1 MDKLMAFWQRN
12 KLFIIS
18 VFGFF
23 FLMNLCGRMM
33 MPPASRKPVET
44 MVPLVTDQAQ
54 EDSVPR
60 LKTYEEIMTEK
71 SEGRQRDSVSFFRF
85 VMLLTALLLIG
96 YYAYKKGWL
105 STIIPQWV
113 RFSMRLYYDR
123 KTGRLLLKLFIH
135 NNTSESKTFMQ
146 PHLFFKKWGGS
157 RSFVIKNETF
167 PLTLTPGTWHA
178 IVIDVEQFWDK
189 VSDLEGFNRV
199 GASIDTTFGKNYRTL
214 AYPRWFVVGK
224 I

>member
-1 MDKLMAFWQRN
+1 MEKLMAFWQRN

-23 FLMNLCGRMM
+23 FVMNWCGRMM
-33 MPPASRKPVET
+33 MPPASQKPVE
-44 MVPLVTDQAQ
+44 VVAPVVGDHVH
-54 EDSVPR
+54 EEGVPR
-60 LKTYEEIMTEK
+60 LKTYEEIMNDTSLG
-71 SEGRQRDSVSFFRF
+71 SERDSGSFFLF

-113 RFSMRLYYDR
+113 RMSTRLYYDR
-123 KTGRLLLKLFIH
+123 KSGRLLLKLFIY
-135 NNTSESKTFMQ
+135 NNTAESKTFMQ
-146 PHLFFKKWGGS
+146 PQLFFKKWGAT

-167 PLTLTPGTWHA
+167 PLTLTPGTGHSM
-178 IVIDVEQFWDK
+178 VMDVEQFWDK
-189 VSDLEGFNRV
+189 VPDLEGFSRV
-199 GASIDTTFGKNYRTL
+199 GASIETTFGKHYRTM
-214 AYPRWFVVGK
+214 AFPRWFVVGK